1 MDHSLSNLS
10 TQEIR
15 NKRLYKGGNSSQASL
30 DNDNE
35 KPLNNIDG
43 VMKGHSKVLIEAAKI
58 KTLLNKQKMKYK
70 RASVAFDR
78 YGDQLKND
86 F

>member
-1 MDHSLSNLS
+1 
-10 TQEIR
+10 
-15 NKRLYKGGNSSQASL
+15 
-30 DNDNE
+30 
-35 KPLNNIDG
+35 
-43 VMKGHSKVLIEAAKI
+43 MKGHSKVLIEAAKI

-86 F
+86 Y